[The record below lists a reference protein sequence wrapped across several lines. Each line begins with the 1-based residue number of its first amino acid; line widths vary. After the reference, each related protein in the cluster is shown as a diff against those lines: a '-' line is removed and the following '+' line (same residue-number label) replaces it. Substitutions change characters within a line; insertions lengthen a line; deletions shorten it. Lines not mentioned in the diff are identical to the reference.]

1 MDQTGMSPSSPDEPA
16 EALAALQG
24 GNKIEAIKVVRVAR
38 RVDLKDAKDIVD
50 RYVAARP
57 LLQQQMSTVGAEQ
70 GRRLVFATVVVIAI
84 GAAVYFSRT
93 ACEP

>member
-1 MDQTGMSPSSPDEPA
+1 MDQTGMSPSSPDELPV
-16 EALAALQG
+16 EALAALQA

-50 RYVAARP
+50 RYVAACP

-84 GAAVYFSRT
+84 GAAVYFFT
-93 ACEP
+93 HGV